1 MECLQA
7 MESCSTMKV
16 QDAERPLL
24 QGKLQ
29 GKYKQGKQAAK
40 IEWSVVIYCNLLPV
54 WLLFGQISNK
64 YELRNEVFK
73 KTR

>member
-7 MESCSTMKV
+7 MESCSIMKV

-29 GKYKQGKQAAK
+29 GKYKQGKQEK
-40 IEWSVVIYCNLLPV
+40 QRLCGVLHYIRGY
-54 WLLFGQISNK
+54 
-64 YELRNEVFK
+64 
-73 KTR
+73 

>member
-7 MESCSTMKV
+7 MESCSIMKV

-29 GKYKQGKQAAK
+29 GKYKQDLV
-40 IEWSVVIYCNLLPV
+40 S
-54 WLLFGQISNK
+54 QII
-64 YELRNEVFK
+64 NEKRIDICCLQEVDIP
-73 KTR
+73 RD